1 MGWEYA
7 RYEAPVDH
15 GDIDFARVV
24 KILRAAGYT
33 GDLCVE
39 NETLGRLPQAERAG
53 IMASELAYLKKL
65 RA

>member
-7 RYEAPVDH
+7 KYEAPIDK

-24 KILRAAGYT
+24 KLLRGGGYT

-39 NETLGRLPQAERAG
+39 NEALGRLPESERATTLVAE
-53 IMASELAYLKKL
+53 IALLKKL